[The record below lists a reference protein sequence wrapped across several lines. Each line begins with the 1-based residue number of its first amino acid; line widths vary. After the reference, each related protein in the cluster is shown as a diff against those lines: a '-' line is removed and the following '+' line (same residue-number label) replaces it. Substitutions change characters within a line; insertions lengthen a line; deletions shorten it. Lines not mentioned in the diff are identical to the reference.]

1 MQTLFQKYGLKA
13 IGQVV
18 SSFYEKI
25 EEAESLKTYFA
36 NINMDRLRDHQTD
49 FMSQILGG
57 PVIYDPGTL
66 LRMHQGLNISNVD
79 FDLVASFLL
88 ASLQECGV
96 EPDDITTV
104 MTLVSNT
111 RQDIVSEGP
120 TH

>member
-18 SSFYEKI
+18 SSFYDKI

-49 FMSQILGG
+49 FMSQVLGG
-57 PVIYDPGTL
+57 PIVYDPSTL
-66 LRMHQGLNISNVD
+66 LRMHKGLNISNAD

-88 ASLQECGV
+88 ASLQEHGV
-96 EPDDITTV
+96 DLDDTNTI
-104 MTLVSNT
+104 MDLVSNT
-111 RQDIVSEGP
+111 RQDIVSKD
-120 TH
+120 